1 MRRFYALLLLP
12 VLMLTAAFQV
22 IEPLDENFNIDGNV
36 VFPPPIYTLR
46 GEVTIYGTAN
56 LPNMTGFFLE
66 FRALNPDFTTADE
79 SVPWSPITAN
89 RAERIL
95 NGALGVWDT
104 TLTEDGAYE
113 IRLVINVSGG
123 GRELFRVS
131 PLRVENEP
139 SPFAPVV
146 EQQPVATAIPPIQQA
161 TQPPAPTQAV
171 STAPQVTAN
180 VNANVRVGDG
190 TSYAILTS
198 LPQGQTAPI
207 LARSGTGSGWFLIRL
222 PDGRQGWIAPSTV
235 TVQGDISGVQFL
247 NPPTLTPSP
256 APTITPTSSLPD
268 AALTNAIF
276 TSPPVQGSPFTIAV
290 TVFNNSAVPLPETQ
304 VLCSF
309 RVAGNIATQG
319 SAYVPPLNPFTQ
331 IVVNIT
337 TTISSGSG
345 SSLTAECAVD
355 VNNIIQELNEN
366 NNFFNLTTTLG

>member
-12 VLMLTAAFQV
+12 VLLLTAAFQAF
-22 IEPLDENFNIDGNV
+22 EPLDEDFNIDGNIQ
-36 VFPPPIYTLR
+36 FPPPIYTLR

-56 LPNMTGFFLE
+56 LPTMTGFFLE
-66 FRALNPDFTTADE
+66 FRALNPDYTIADE
-79 SVPWSPITAN
+79 SVPWLPITAN
-89 RAERIL
+89 RAERVL
-95 NGALGVWDT
+95 NGILGVWDT

-113 IRLVINVSGG
+113 IRMVITVSGG
-123 GRELFRVS
+123 GREIFRVS

-146 EQQPVATAIPPIQQA
+146 QQPAVVPTAVAPVQQP
-161 TQPPAPTQAV
+161 TQPPTQV
-171 STAPQVTAN
+171 ISTAPQVVAN
-180 VNANVRVGDG
+180 TNANVRAGDS
-190 TSYAILTS
+190 TSYAVVGS
-198 LPQGQTAPI
+198 LPQGQSAPI

-222 PDGRQGWIAPSTV
+222 PNGRQGWISPSTV
-235 TVQGDISGVQFL
+235 TVQGDLSGVQFL

-256 APTITPTSSLPD
+256 APTATPAPSLPD
-268 AALTNAIF
+268 AALTNIIF
-276 TSPPVQGSPFTIAV
+276 TSQPVQGSPFTVAA
-290 TVFNNSAVPLPETQ
+290 TVFNNSSVPLPETQ

-309 RVAGNIATQG
+309 RVAGNIVAQA

-331 IVVNIT
+331 IVVSIT

-355 VNNIIQELNEN
+355 VNNVIQELNEN